1 MAGSCIGWLSSW
13 QKWQQRVEAAG
24 AGAVAAGL
32 AETGASSMLLQ
43 PPKICTCT
51 QKSMHRDSLTSGFA

>member
-13 QKWQQRVEAAG
+13 QKWQQRAEAAG

-32 AETGASSMLLQ
+32 AV
-43 PPKICTCT
+43 P
-51 QKSMHRDSLTSGFA
+51 HRGWGQLHAPAAT